1 MKYIEIIYKKIL
13 LFLEVI
19 KDEKDLISIKSE
31 IRSLGVIIYYLLFKE
46 YPYQGKDEYQLIKD
60 INSNKKLKSTDNKE
74 LNDLLNKMLEKNS
87 NNRISWQSLF

>member
-1 MKYIEIIYKKIL
+1 M
-13 LFLEVI
+13 
-19 KDEKDLISIKSE
+19 
-31 IRSLGVIIYYLLFKE
+31 LFKE

-74 LNDLLNKMLEKNS
+74 LNDLLNKMLEKNG